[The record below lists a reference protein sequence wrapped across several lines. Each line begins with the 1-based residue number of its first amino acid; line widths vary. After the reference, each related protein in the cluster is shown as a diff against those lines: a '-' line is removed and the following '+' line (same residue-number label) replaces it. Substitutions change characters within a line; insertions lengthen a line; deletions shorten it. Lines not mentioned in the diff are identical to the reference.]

1 MAAGPYLVT
10 RGIVLRDTDTRDA
23 DKILTLLTAEQG
35 KIAVIARGARRKG
48 CKFAACAQ
56 PLAYSGVDAPQKGQ
70 WYYANEGSTIELFN
84 GLRSELDAMAL
95 GFYLAELTEGVI
107 TEESPQQELL
117 SLLLNGL
124 YAISTLHKPLPLV
137 KAAFECRLLCLA
149 GYEPLADACAYCGRP
164 EPEQPCF
171 DVLQGVLHCRG
182 CGERGGQSFPLCRD
196 SLAALRHIVYGDP
209 KRLYSFTLG
218 ADAQKRLSAAAE
230 AFVSAQLGGGSKR
243 WIFIRACAVWCQNRI
258 QNVIYTTFNTFRSEH
273 ERII

>member
-56 PLAYSGVDAPQKGQ
+56 PLAYSEWTLHKKGQ

-149 GYEPLADACAYCGRP
+149 GYEPLADACAYCGRLRRTGRAVFSPVPGLAGRFAAHCLRRSQAAVLLYAGGGCP
-164 EPEQPCF
+164 EAA
-171 DVLQGVLHCRG
+171 VRRCRG
-182 CGERGGQSFPLCRD
+182 
-196 SLAALRHIVYGDP
+196 LRFRPV
-209 KRLYSFTLG
+209 G
-218 ADAQKRLSAAAE
+218 AG
-230 AFVSAQLGGGSKR
+230 V
-243 WIFIRACAVWCQNRI
+243 QNAG
-258 QNVIYTTFNTFRSEH
+258 FL
-273 ERII
+273 

>member
-1 MAAGPYLVT
+1 MAGGPYIVT

-56 PLAYSGVDAPQKGQ
+56 PLAYSEWTLYKKGQ
-70 WYYANEGSTIELFN
+70 WYYANEGATLELFT

-95 GFYLAELTEGVI
+95 GFYLSELTEGII

-117 SLLLNGL
+117 SHLLNGL
-124 YAISTLHKPLPLV
+124 YAISALHKPLPLV
-137 KAAFECRLLCLA
+137 KAAFELRLLCLA

-164 EPEQPCF
+164 DPEQPCF
-171 DVLQGVLHCRG
+171 DVLQGVLHCRA
-182 CGERGGQSFPLCRD
+182 CGERGGKSMPLCRD
-196 SLAALRHIVYGDP
+196 SLTALRRIVYGDP

-218 ADAQKRLSAAAE
+218 PDAQKRLSAAAE
-230 AFVSAQLGGGSKR
+230 AFVSAQLERGFRTLDFYKSVCAMPSK
-243 WIFIRACAVWCQNRI
+243 
-258 QNVIYTTFNTFRSEH
+258 
-273 ERII
+273 